1 MKVVIN
7 NSNEKKELPFPK
19 LMISK
24 DSGTVVLFSEDG
36 IGTQL
41 NVDISRVDYAFIGT
55 HSRSWAMKLFTD
67 FTGSITLSN
76 D

>member
-41 NVDISRVDYAFIGT
+41 NRVDYAFIGT